1 MNSRN
6 EDIIQGYIKDK
17 CLILQRSEWLLPP
30 DPSWELVFLRNK
42 FKIQSVSVLMFA
54 IVKF

>member
-42 FKIQSVSVLMFA
+42 YKIQSVSVLMFA